1 MSALRYSGIQEIF
14 HRFSV
19 LSGGRPRAGSPL
31 SLSPRAKRDMSLC
44 LWPRRGSVTSQ
55 ASAAVSGEGRG
66 AAWLGGRAGTPR
78 TARRPGGFGGVAVT
92 ASTPVPVEALTLEHM
107 GDHRVTEIWCRKLLF
122 IKHKSGGHYS
132 LFKRIPHGNP
142 QN

>member
-55 ASAAVSGEGRG
+55 ASAAVRVRGGVRPGSAGELGHPGPRG
-66 AAWLGGRAGTPR
+66 ALVASVGWRSQR
-78 TARRPGGFGGVAVT
+78 ARR
-92 ASTPVPVEALTLEHM
+92 
-107 GDHRVTEIWCRKLLF
+107 
-122 IKHKSGGHYS
+122 S
-132 LFKRIPHGNP
+132 LWRL
-142 QN
+142 